1 MKTHTVILAA
11 GEGSRML
18 SNKAKSLQPVGGL
31 SMLRRIFDTVSNLTD
46 ETSFVVGFEKDSV
59 TNEIEKFSGI
69 NHICEQKKPIG
80 TADAVKSALDSIKQD
95 SKVLVL
101 YGDVPLI
108 KKETLNNLI
117 SMTDDSLTIL
127 STELKDPTGYGRVK
141 KNENGLAISI
151 VEEKDAS
158 EEDKKIKEIFTGI
171 LCCNK
176 KLLEEAISEV
186 NNDNAASEFYL
197 TDIVSIINTK
207 GFRINTCI
215 VPNDEVKGANTKEE
229 LSELEGIYR
238 EMKANDLLN
247 MGITISDPSR
257 VDVRGDVSA
266 GKDCFIDVN
275 VILEGDVSL
284 GNNVSIGPN
293 TILKDVE
300 IGDNSKIEAFSHL
313 VSSKVGNNCSI
324 GPYARLREGS
334 HIDDSAKIGNFVETK
349 KTKVGKESKANHFAY
364 LGDADIGNDSNI
376 GAGTITCNYDGKDK
390 HQTKIGDNSFVGTN
404 SSLVAPVTI
413 GSNAYVAA
421 GSVITKDV
429 PDNALG
435 VGRAKQDN
443 KENWSKKKD

>member
-1 MKTHTVILAA
+1 MKIHTVILAA

-186 NNDNAASEFYL
+186 NNNNAASEFYL
-197 TDIVSIINTK
+197 TDIVSIIASK
-207 GFRINTCI
+207 GYKINTCI
-215 VPNDEVKGANTKEE
+215 VSNDEVKGANTKTE

-238 EMKANDLLN
+238 KMKSEELLD
-247 MGITISDPSR
+247 MGITLSDKDR
-257 VDVRGDVSA
+257 IDVRGQITA
-266 GKDCFIDVN
+266 GKDCHIDIN
-275 VILEGDVSL
+275 VILDGDVIL
-284 GNNVSIGPN
+284 GNNVFVGPN
-293 TILKDVE
+293 TILKNVE
-300 IGDNSKIEAFSHL
+300 IGDNSTIEAFSHI

-334 HIDDSAKIGNFVETK
+334 YIDDDAKVGNFVETK
-349 KTKVGKESKANHFAY
+349 KTKLGKGSKANHFAY
-364 LGDADIGNDSNI
+364 LGDAEVGSETNI
-376 GAGTITCNYDGKDK
+376 GAGTITCNYDGVKKSRTIIEDGAF
-390 HQTKIGDNSFVGTN
+390 IGSNT
-404 SSLVAPVTI
+404 SLVAPVKI
-413 GSNAYVAA
+413 GKKAIVGAS
-421 GSVITKDV
+421 SVITKNV
-429 PDNALG
+429 KNGSLALTRTNQTE
-435 VGRAKQDN
+435 VKNYKR
-443 KENWSKKKD
+443 KK